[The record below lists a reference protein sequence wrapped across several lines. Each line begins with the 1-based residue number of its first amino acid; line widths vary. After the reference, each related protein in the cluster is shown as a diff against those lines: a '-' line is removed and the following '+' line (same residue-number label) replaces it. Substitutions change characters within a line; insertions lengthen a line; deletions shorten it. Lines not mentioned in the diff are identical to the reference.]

1 MLDRFN
7 FKKVVEKVEQ
17 MKRELPKVVA
27 NDTKNYFVEEFNR
40 QSWNGSAWP
49 QVQRKIPGTK
59 AYKYPKKG
67 ADARHG
73 RAILVKTGKLRRNV
87 AGCLIVATW
96 PTIKFEVKNDYGIYH
111 NEGTDNIP
119 QRQFMGDTLKLRQR
133 QLDKIKSYMQ
143 RLWA

>member
-73 RAILVKTGKLRRNV
+73 
-87 AGCLIVATW
+87 
-96 PTIKFEVKNDYGIYH
+96 EV
-111 NEGTDNIP
+111 
-119 QRQFMGDTLKLRQR
+119 
-133 QLDKIKSYMQ
+133 
-143 RLWA
+143 